1 MVLQFRKER
10 SSGMRCHRCHPS
22 EFCFRECSECRAR
35 RLGASRG
42 VLSARD
48 GSVAARFER
57 TSTSSVPVDR
67 AAVFRVKRGLRT
79 PGEGVRRSTERCGV
93 AHAKHDARYLG
104 ERNREMACHGDSGG
118 TLVLIAASDTP
129 RGNRAERAR
138 GYPARLPRGAN
149 PRPVVPRARTPS
161 STDASGTFF
170 CHANLRSDIPHRK
183 TLRSPPDARRLA
195 GLRHVPLPPRD

>member
-1 MVLQFRKER
+1 
-10 SSGMRCHRCHPS
+10 
-22 EFCFRECSECRAR
+22 
-35 RLGASRG
+35 
-42 VLSARD
+42 
-48 GSVAARFER
+48 
-57 TSTSSVPVDR
+57 
-67 AAVFRVKRGLRT
+67 
-79 PGEGVRRSTERCGV
+79 
-93 AHAKHDARYLG
+93 
-104 ERNREMACHGDSGG
+104 MACHGDSGG